1 MKSLQLYDA
10 YYYLKRCTGVL
21 LEGRFLEPLLSEI
34 EDDYE
39 SEFLL
44 LEWEDFQ
51 DGQEVI
57 VSVGFKEGDNQTIG
71 LDGSTLILTN
81 SDGEE
86 EELTLLMEWDPLD
99 FLKIRQDPR

>member
-10 YYYLKRCTGVL
+10 YFFLKQCTGVL
-21 LEGRFLEPLLSEI
+21 LEERFIIPLLSEI
-34 EDDYE
+34 EDNYE

-71 LDGSTLILTN
+71 LNGSTLILTN

-86 EELTLLMEWDPLD
+86 EELTLLQEWHPLV
-99 FLKIRQDPR
+99 K

>member
-10 YYYLKRCTGVL
+10 YFFLKQCTGVL
-21 LEGRFLEPLLSEI
+21 LEEQFIIPLLSEI
-34 EDDYE
+34 EDNYE

-71 LDGSTLILTN
+71 LNGSTLILTN

-86 EELTLLMEWDPLD
+86 EELTLLQEWHPLV
-99 FLKIRQDPR
+99 K